1 MKKKISYSVDID
13 TIDDDQI
20 RDLEFKSYDKAKKI
34 YDKFVAKQSYEEIAI
49 DNIQLVEIV
58 DNNWTTL
65 ECKFFDNELG

>member
-20 RDLEFKSYDKAKKI
+20 RDLEFKSYDKAKKV
-34 YDKFVAKQSYEEIAI
+34 YDKFVAKKHYEETAI
-49 DNIQLVEIV
+49 DNIQLVEII

-65 ECKFFDNELG
+65 ECKFFDN